1 MNNSICVNVAS
12 FNSNYLDSAY
22 EHNVDREKNGE
33 EIDYLLD
40 NNDSLGN
47 DSETYLHLNSVVS
60 CGTYAENLR
69 NHLIQKTETSK
80 QSIKLNFDYLEQE
93 RKKQL
98 LEENRNDYQQKHLVE
113 LVISLSEEKAK
124 EYLNN
129 GVDIKEGFRQYAKNL
144 EKDFGLKSLNLS
156 FHFDEGYIDKDN
168 KVHHNIHAHIIGF
181 NYSFV
186 TKKSILSNFEK
197 KDFRKL
203 QTLAQDS
210 FQELGLD
217 FKRGV
222 SKLKSKKE
230 HLNRNDYI
238 LQKQALELKE
248 MHIQLA
254 QRNKEIKDIYT
265 TINKQKQDLLELRK
279 EFSKDSNIYKM
290 LSLNIENLKLEDK
303 KYRDEY
309 RILDAKLKD
318 LKSEIGTKEIEI
330 VDIEEYKQE
339 IKEDIKQYLLKNTTK
354 NNGKYT
360 INNMQEFYKDLVNSV
375 QMASNLDTKIDEIE
389 KLKNKNF
396 DLINRLENAKTENNL
411 LITKIE
417 KVSQLDKKISEL
429 IEIKNNL
436 EDENYNLKSFISDKN
451 LTNEYKDYLK
461 IDKDTKSHDSDL
473 ER

>member
-1 MNNSICVNVAS
+1 MNNFICVNVAS
-12 FNSNYLDSAY
+12 FDTNYLDSAY

-40 NNDSLGN
+40 GNDSLGN

-69 NHLIQKTETSK
+69 NYLVQKTETSK
-80 QSIKLNFDYLEQE
+80 QSIKVNFDYLEQE

-98 LEENRNDYQQKHLVE
+98 VEENRNDYQQKHLVE
-113 LVISLSEEKAK
+113 LVISISEEKAK
-124 EYLNN
+124 EYLNS
-129 GVDIKEGFRQYAKNL
+129 GVDIKEGFRQYVKNL

-168 KVHHNIHAHIIGF
+168 IVHHNIHAHLIGF
-181 NYSFV
+181 NHSFF

-203 QTLAQDS
+203 QTLAQNS
-210 FQELGLD
+210 FREVGLD

-222 SKLKSKKE
+222 SKLKSKKN
-230 HLNRNDYI
+230 HLDRNDYI
-238 LQKQALELKE
+238 LQKQAKELKQ
-248 MHIQLA
+248 MALQLA
-254 QRNKEIKDIYT
+254 QRNKEIKDIYS
-265 TINKQKQDLLELRK
+265 TINKQKQLLLELRK
-279 EFSKDSNIYKM
+279 QFENDSNIYKM
-290 LSLNIENLKLEDK
+290 LSVNINILKSEDK

-330 VDIEEYKQE
+330 VDIEQYKQE

-360 INNMQEFYKDLVNSV
+360 INNMQQFYKDLVNSV
-375 QMASNLDTKIDEIE
+375 QSASNLDLKIDEIE
-389 KLKNKNF
+389 KQRIKNQ
-396 DLINRLENAKTENNL
+396 DLVKRLESAKSENNIL
-411 LITKIE
+411 NSKLEKI
-417 KVSQLDKKISEL
+417 VQLDKKIVEL
-429 IEIKNNL
+429 IELKNHL
-436 EDENYNLKSFISDKN
+436 EDENYNLKSFLSDKN
-451 LTNEYKDYLK
+451 LESKYEEYLK
-461 IDKDTKSHDSDL
+461 NERETKSNNHNFI
-473 ER
+473 R